1 MDEFLTAGQRRAL
14 EKVIAKARAEG
25 GTHRE
30 PTTDG
35 EAYAYRCRDEI
46 CWGVNED
53 QWGVNE
59 DQQNSN
65 LARGVVPLK
74 MVSKR
79 RPRASSTGVIRKRM
93 SSVLKSE
100 AMS

>member
-1 MDEFLTAGQRRAL
+1 MDEFLTAGHRRAL

-30 PTTDG
+30 PTPDG

-53 QWGVNE
+53 P
-59 DQQNSN
+59 QNIN

-79 RPRASSTGVIRKRM
+79 RPRASSIGVIRKRM

>member
-25 GTHRE
+25 GTHGE

-53 QWGVNE
+53 Q
-59 DQQNSN
+59 QNSN

-79 RPRASSTGVIRKRM
+79 KPRASSTGVIRKRM

>member
-1 MDEFLTAGQRRAL
+1 MDEFLTAGQRHAL
-14 EKVIAKARAEG
+14 EKVIAKARVEG

-30 PTTDG
+30 PTPDG

-53 QWGVNE
+53 P
-59 DQQNSN
+59 QNTN

-74 MVSKR
+74 TVSKR
-79 RPRASSTGVIRKRM
+79 RPRASSIGVIRKRM
-93 SSVLKSE
+93 STVLNSKTIS
-100 AMS
+100 

>member
-53 QWGVNE
+53 R
-59 DQQNSN
+59 QNSN

>member
-53 QWGVNE
+53 P
-59 DQQNSN
+59 QNIN

-93 SSVLKSE
+93 SSILKSE